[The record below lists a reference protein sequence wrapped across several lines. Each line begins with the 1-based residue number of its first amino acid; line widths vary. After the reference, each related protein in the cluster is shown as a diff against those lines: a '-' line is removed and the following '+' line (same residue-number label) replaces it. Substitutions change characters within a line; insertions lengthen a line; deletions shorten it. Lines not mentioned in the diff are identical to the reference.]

1 MMRLSAPKGS
11 HYSITAGK
19 RSAPAGGVRPQD
31 GPQGGPTVVRGCGCA
46 CIGRWGPAA
55 ADSRTGSA
63 SWEGCCWTHGL
74 LRGASRSPFAA
85 VCGPVG
91 PIHGMESR
99 FHGVFPRF
107 HGMFPADPWPVSC
120 GKCGRLPYK
129 LPSPLLK
136 TPQNAA
142 AARSV
147 GRRRRGK
154 RRFVRSIW
162 AARAC
167 RNFLEN
173 CPSRP
178 LARCRCGQPCPAPC
192 AARRRAAAG
201 PAGGVCRFLTRAGL
215 IICGKCLILQ
225 ALKR

>member
-1 MMRLSAPKGS
+1 MACPVPHPPCGAPKPDCE
-11 HYSITAGK
+11 
-19 RSAPAGGVRPQD
+19 RSVSGLFRDGRAVARRRGGAFLP
-31 GPQGGPTVVRGCGCA
+31 
-46 CIGRWGPAA
+46 I
-55 ADSRTGSA
+55 
-63 SWEGCCWTHGL
+63 HGMP
-74 LRGASRSPFAA
+74 R
-85 VCGPVG
+85 

-120 GKCGRLPYK
+120 GKCGRLPHE
-129 LPSPLLK
+129 LPSPPLK

-192 AARRRAAAG
+192 AARRRAAAE